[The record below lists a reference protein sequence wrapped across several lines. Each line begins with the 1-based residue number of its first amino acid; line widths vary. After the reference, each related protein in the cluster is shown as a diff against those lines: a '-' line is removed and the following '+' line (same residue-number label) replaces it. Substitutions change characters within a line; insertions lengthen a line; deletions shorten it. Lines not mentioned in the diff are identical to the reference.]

1 MIIASV
7 INIIAILIWISFIGS
22 GAYLMHTGKKLG
34 DKEKR
39 EKGRRTVTTGCVFW
53 CFIIQFQSLLD
64 YQEDSNE

>member
-7 INIIAILIWISFIGS
+7 IDIIAILIWISLIGS

-39 EKGRRTVTTGCVFW
+39 EKVVEPSQQAVSFGA
-53 CFIIQFQSLLD
+53 FIIQFQSLLD
-64 YQEDSNE
+64 Y

>member
-7 INIIAILIWISFIGS
+7 INIIAILIWISLIGS

-39 EKGRRTVTTGCVFW
+39 EKGRKTVTTGCVF
-53 CFIIQFQSLLD
+53 
-64 YQEDSNE
+64 